1 MEGAVY
7 TVAAPLAVDAGDTV
21 PHGAVEHETV
31 QLTPLLL
38 ATFATVAEKAC
49 VPSANTAAELG
60 DTTTVTP
67 RTGMV
72 PELDIEEFAM
82 AVALNVTVNPAGG
95 TLAGA
100 VKVVAA
106 PL

>member
-21 PHGAVEHETV
+21 PHGGAEHDTFHV
-31 QLTPLLL
+31 TPLLL
-38 ATFATVAEKAC
+38 ASFATVAEKAC

-60 DTTTVTP
+60 DTETVTP

-72 PELDIEEFAM
+72 PELDIEEFATE
-82 AVALNVTVNPAGG
+82 VALNVTVNPAGG

-100 VKVVAA
+100 LKVVAA

>member
-7 TVAAPLAVDAGDTV
+7 TVAAPFAVDAGETE
-21 PHGAVEHETV
+21 PHGAVEHDTA

-38 ATFATVAEKAC
+38 TSFATVAENAC

-60 DTTTVTP
+60 DTETVTP

-72 PELDIEEFAM
+72 PELDIEEFATE
-82 AVALNVTVNPAGG
+82 VALNVTVSPAGG